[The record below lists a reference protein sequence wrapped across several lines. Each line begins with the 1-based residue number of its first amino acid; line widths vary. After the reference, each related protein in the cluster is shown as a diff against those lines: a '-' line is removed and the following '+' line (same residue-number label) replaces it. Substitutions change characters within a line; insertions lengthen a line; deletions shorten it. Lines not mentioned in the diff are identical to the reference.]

1 MIDVNGLKLI
11 NDSFGHHM
19 GDQLLKRVA
28 EVLRKAC
35 SQNETISR
43 IGGDEFV
50 MILPLSG
57 EAAAEALINRI
68 KGASMNERVAGI
80 ELSISYGWATKNGIE
95 DTTIDVLNTAEDYM
109 YRRKLFEGPSMRG
122 KTIGAIIQALHEKNQ
137 REEEHSKRVSA
148 YCERLAQALGFNEK
162 DAHEM
167 VTAGLLHDIGKIAI
181 AEYLLNKPGKLS
193 QDEMEEVRR
202 HPEIGYRILSSVND
216 VAEIAEF
223 VLFHHEKWDG
233 TGYPKGLKGED
244 IPIQARIIAIA
255 DSFDAM
261 TSERSYKSS
270 MTQDEAV
277 LELVRNAG
285 QQFDPEMTDV
295 FINKVL
301 NKNITEGLSI
311 ELTIV

>member
-1 MIDVNGLKLI
+1 MK
-11 NDSFGHHM
+11 
-19 GDQLLKRVA
+19 
-28 EVLRKAC
+28 
-35 SQNETISR
+35 
-43 IGGDEFV
+43 
-50 MILPLSG
+50 
-57 EAAAEALINRI
+57 
-68 KGASMNERVAGI
+68 
-80 ELSISYGWATKNGIE
+80 
-95 DTTIDVLNTAEDYM
+95 
-109 YRRKLFEGPSMRG
+109 
-122 KTIGAIIQALHEKNQ
+122 KNQ

-295 FINKVL
+295 LLIK
-301 NKNITEGLSI
+301 
-311 ELTIV
+311 